1 MKVLVL
7 GAGMYVSGRK
17 NTGPGVILAALTQL
31 SRTLPLEHV
40 LVVARSAENI
50 LHINAAVSRLNAL
63 LNTTLHVSY
72 IAIPGADLETEVS
85 ELCTL
90 NRFDCAVLSTPD
102 HLHYAPLRALLT
114 CKVPT
119 LVVKPLVPTLAEGL
133 ALLELQQITGT
144 YCAVEFHKRHDESN
158 LFAKKI
164 LSEGQLGRLL
174 YMSVD
179 YSQRIQIPRDVFRG
193 WADRSNIFQYLAV
206 HYVDL
211 IHFLTGFIPLRLTA
225 YGTRGVLAN
234 EGIDT
239 FDSIHT
245 MIEWQDAAGQHPP
258 FLSHHNA
265 NWIDPDCTR
274 AMSDQRFKIVGAL
287 GRIEC
292 DQRDR
297 GIELVRE
304 STGNALVNPYF
315 AEFLPTQDGSMEFQG
330 YGFRSIS
337 LFIQDVIAIAQGQ
350 TSPCKLESI
359 RPSLRQALV
368 STAVIDTVNQA
379 LRAPPAWREINGLP

>member
-1 MKVLVL
+1 MKILVL
-7 GAGMYVSGRK
+7 GAGMYVTGR
-17 NTGPGVILAALTQL
+17 NGTGHGVVLAALAQI
-31 SRTLPLEHV
+31 SRACPIEQV
-40 LVVARSAENI
+40 LVVARSPENKVNVAE
-50 LHINAAVSRLNAL
+50 AASRLNTL
-63 LNTTLHVSY
+63 LRSALHVDY
-72 IAIPGADLETEVS
+72 AAIPGTDLEAEVT
-85 ELCTL
+85 ELCAHKK
-90 NRFDCAVLSTPD
+90 FDCAVISTPD
-102 HLHYAPLRALLT
+102 HLHYAPLRALMT
-114 CKVPT
+114 CGVPT
-119 LVVKPLVPTLAEGL
+119 LVVKPLVPTFAEGL
-133 ALLELQQITGT
+133 ALWNLQQATGT
-144 YCAVEFHKRHDESN
+144 YCAVEFHKRLDESN
-158 LFAKKI
+158 LYAKKI

-179 YSQRIQIPRDVFRG
+179 YSQRIQIPREVFRG

-211 IHFLTGFIPLRLTA
+211 IHFLTGFVPHRLTA
-225 YGTRGVLAN
+225 YGTRGVLTG

-239 FDSIHT
+239 FDSVHA

-274 AMSDQRFKIVGAL
+274 AMSDQRFKIVGAQ

-304 STGNALVNPYF
+304 DTGSALINPYF
-315 AEFLPTQDGSMEFQG
+315 ADFLPDADGHPEFQG
-330 YGFRSIS
+330 YGFRSIA
-337 LFIQDVIAIAQGQ
+337 LFVQDVIALAQGK
-350 TSPCKLESI
+350 TSLHKLEST

-368 STAVIDTVNQA
+368 STAVIDAVNQA
-379 LRAPPAWREINGLP
+379 LCAPPAWREINGLP